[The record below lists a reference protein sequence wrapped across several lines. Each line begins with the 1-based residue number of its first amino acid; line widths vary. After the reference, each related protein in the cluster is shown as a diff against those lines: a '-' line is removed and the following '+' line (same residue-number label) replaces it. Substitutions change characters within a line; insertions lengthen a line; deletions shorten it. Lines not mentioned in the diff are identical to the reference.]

1 MIKNIKDVFEKYD
14 LEHVNKLTYD
24 KTLTSATN
32 NYYNASIADEE
43 IQVMPKN
50 IGETLKKFRELIE
63 RFQYPP
69 LKIVLSEKYDG
80 YKVIA

>member
-14 LEHVNKLTYD
+14 LKHVNKLTYD
-24 KTLTSATN
+24 LTLTSASN
-32 NYYNASIADEE
+32 NYNNASIADEE

-63 RFQYPP
+63 QFKYPP
-69 LKIVLSEKYDG
+69 LEIVLSEKYNG